1 MWIVIPAGGTGD
13 RFSQARPKQY
23 WSLCGKTILEHT
35 LSVFLNQ
42 SWVKKIIIAVADND
56 RYFEQLS
63 TLNHPA
69 IIRVSGGS
77 TRAQSV
83 TNALRHVQQAALSTD
98 WVLVHDAVRPCL
110 DKHDL
115 QALLQLQDDP
125 VGGILAAKVTDTIKK
140 VNHDLHIM
148 ETVDRQM
155 LWQAQTPQMFRYGML
170 LQALSQVERAGA
182 HITDEA
188 HAIQL
193 LGYMPHVVPAHYPNP
208 KLTYTADLAYISSL
222 LEAKMTQ
229 TEVA

>member
-13 RFSQARPKQY
+13 RFSQAKPKQY
-23 WSLCGKTILEHT
+23 WPLCGKTILEHT
-35 LSVFLNQ
+35 LSVFLNH
-42 SWVKKIIIAVADND
+42 SWVKRIVVAVADND
-56 RYFEQLS
+56 RYFEQLT
-63 TLNHPA
+63 TLNHPI
-69 IIRVSGGS
+69 IIRVGGGN

-83 TNALRHVQQAALSTD
+83 TNALRHIQQEALPTD

-110 DKHDL
+110 DKRDL
-115 QALLQLQDDP
+115 QVLLQLQDDP

-148 ETVDRQM
+148 ETVDREM
-155 LWQAQTPQMFRYGML
+155 LWQAQTPQMFRHGML
-170 LQALSQVERAGA
+170 LQALSQVERVGA
-182 HITDEA
+182 NITDEA

-193 LGYMPHVVPAHYPNP
+193 LGYTPRVVPAHYPNP

-222 LEAKMTQ
+222 LEARMTK